1 MCRFFKLEGKTAVP
15 VSTAEYYRWVIED
28 PYNGF
33 RRVSADEFFS
43 DTEEEVVEV
52 STTFLMGIN
61 HRWMDGTEP
70 LLFETMVFGGTM
82 DLAQW
87 RYSTWEQAEAGH
99 EEVVA
104 RLLQEMPHLKK
115 KVDPNL
121 ERKNIPTRT
130 ERVIR
135 NICHSKKN

>member
-1 MCRFFKLEGKTAVP
+1 MCRFFKLNGKKAVP
-15 VSTAEYYRWVIED
+15 VSTAKYFQWIMED
-28 PYNGF
+28 PDHGV
-33 RRVSADEFFS
+33 RSVKADEFLS
-43 DTEEEVVEV
+43 GTEEILV

-82 DLAQW
+82 DQSQW

-99 EEVVA
+99 QEVLA
-104 RLLQEMPHLKK
+104 QLFREMPNLKK
-115 KVDPNL
+115 KVEPAR
-121 ERKNIPTRT
+121 EAVPTRT

-135 NICHSKKN
+135 NLCLEKKS